1 MKRILVTGATGGLGR
16 NAVDALLAKG
26 IAVRATGRNTQ
37 VGQQLARQGAE
48 FVALD
53 LATATPAQL
62 QALVQDTDAVW
73 HCAALSAPWG
83 AKADFVAANI
93 TVTKNLLDAAGRS
106 SIERFV
112 HISTPA
118 IYFDYRNHWDVKE
131 SFQPAQYVNDYA
143 RTKAQAEAAVQAAV
157 LQLPH
162 MRSVILRPR
171 AIFGRYDQVLIP
183 RLCRVLAQRGGKLP
197 LPKGGQ
203 VTLDLTYAEN
213 VVHAM
218 WLATTH
224 TQLASGA
231 VFNIT
236 NHTPAVLKDVLQQ
249 LFVDALHRPFRIV
262 KLPYPLLAAVA
273 QGMQTLSRLTQKEPA
288 LTPYSIGALS
298 FDMTL
303 NTAQASQ
310 VLGYTPPVS
319 LAEGIDRTAQWMLAH
334 G

>member
-1 MKRILVTGATGGLGR
+1 
-16 NAVDALLAKG
+16 
-26 IAVRATGRNTQ
+26 
-37 VGQQLARQGAE
+37 
-48 FVALD
+48 VALD
-53 LATATPAQL
+53 LATAAPAQL
-62 QALVQDTDAVW
+62 QALVQGTDAVW

-83 AKADFVAANI
+83 TKVDFVAAN
-93 TVTKNLLDAAGRS
+93 VTATRQLLQAAGRS
-106 SIERFV
+106 GVERFV

-118 IYFDYRNHWDVKE
+118 IYFDYRDRWNVKE
-131 SFQPAQYVNDYA
+131 SFQPTRYVNDYA
-143 RTKAQAEAAVQAAV
+143 HTKAQAEAAVQAAV
-157 LQLPH
+157 LQFPN

-183 RLCRVLAQRGGKLP
+183 RLCKVLAQRGGKLP

-218 WLATTH
+218 WLATIETE
-224 TQLASGA
+224 LASGA

-236 NHTPAVLKDVLQQ
+236 NHAPAVLKDVLQQ

-262 KLPYPLLAAVA
+262 KLPYPLLAVIA
-273 QGMQTLSRLTQKEPA
+273 QGMQMLSQLTHKEPA

-303 NTAQASQ
+303 DTTQARQ
-310 VLGYTPPVS
+310 VLGYAPPVS
-319 LAEGIDRTAQWMLAH
+319 LAEGIERTAQWMMAH

>member
-1 MKRILVTGATGGLGR
+1 MKCILVTGATGGLGR

-37 VGQQLARQGAE
+37 VGAQLARQGAE

-62 QALVQDTDAVW
+62 TALVQGVDAVW

-83 AKADFVAANI
+83 AKADFVAAN
-93 TVTKNLLDAAGRS
+93 VTATQHLLEAAGRS
-106 SIERFV
+106 GVERFV

-118 IYFDYRNHWDVKE
+118 IYFDYRNRWNVKE
-131 SFQPAQYVNDYA
+131 SFQPAHYVNDYA
-143 RTKAQAEAAVQAAV
+143 QTKAQGEAAVQTAV
-157 LQLPH
+157 WQFPH
-162 MRSVILRPR
+162 MRSVVLRPR

-218 WLATTH
+218 WLATTQP
-224 TQLASGA
+224 QLVNGA
-231 VFNIT
+231 TFNIT
-236 NHTPAVLKDVLQQ
+236 NHAPAVLKDVLQQ

-262 KLPYPLLAAVA
+262 KLPYPLLATVA
-273 QGMQTLSRLTQKEPA
+273 QGMHMLSQLTHKEPA

-303 NTAQASQ
+303 DTTQASQ

-319 LAEGIDRTAQWMLAH
+319 LADGIDRTAQWMLAH

>member
-1 MKRILVTGATGGLGR
+1 MKHIVVTGATGGLGR
-16 NAVDALLAKG
+16 NAVDALLAQG
-26 IAVRATGRNTQ
+26 IAVRATGRNTI
-37 VGQQLARQGAE
+37 VGQQLARLGAE

-62 QALVQDTDAVW
+62 QALLQGTDAVW

-83 AKADFVAANI
+83 AKADFVAAN
-93 TVTKNLLDAAGRS
+93 VTTTQHLLEAAGRCG
-106 SIERFV
+106 IKRFV

-118 IYFDYRNHWDVKE
+118 IYFDYRDRWNVKE

-143 RTKAQAEAAVQAAV
+143 RTKAQAEAAVQTAV
-157 LQLPH
+157 RQFPH

-218 WLATTH
+218 WLASTH

-236 NHTPAVLKDVLQQ
+236 NHTPAVLRDVLQH
-249 LFVDALHRPFRIV
+249 LFVDALRRPFRIV
-262 KLPYPLLAAVA
+262 SLPYPLLATLA
-273 QGMQTLSRLTQKEPA
+273 QGKQLVSRFTHKEPS

-303 NTAQASQ
+303 DTTQASQ
-310 VLGYTPPVS
+310 VLGYAPPVS
-319 LAEGIDRTAQWMLAH
+319 LSDGIDRTAQWMAAH